1 MPAVCFYFQVH
12 QPFRV
17 KKYPFFSIGRD
28 HDYFTQT
35 SGNSLDNRYILER
48 VARKCYL
55 PANRLMLELLQQHPK
70 FRISYSLSG
79 VLLEQLEQYA
89 PEVLASFQDLVK
101 TGRVEILGETYHH
114 SLSFMHSR
122 EEFRRQTALHGARV
136 KEIFGVTP
144 KVFRNTELIYS
155 NEVAAEAEALGFKG
169 ILAEGADH
177 LLGWRSPNFV
187 YRPVGAKKIA
197 LLLKNYRLSDDI
209 AFRFSSQHWKDW
221 PLTAEKFASWVN
233 GVNGDGTNVNL
244 FMDYETFGE
253 HQWESTGIF
262 EFLRHLPRE
271 ILRNPDNSF
280 MTPSEVI
287 AAHKPVGEIDAPYYV
302 SWADVER
309 DLSAWKG
316 NPMQDEAF
324 RAVYELEKPIRDSG
338 DAVLMDDWGK
348 LQTSDHFY
356 YMCTKW
362 FADGDVHAYFNPY
375 ESPYEAFLS
384 YMNAIEDLRS
394 RIAARSVRKPLRL
407 ALNGSR

>member
-1 MPAVCFYFQVH
+1 MPAVCLYFQVH

-17 KKYPFFSIGRD
+17 KKFPYFSVGRD
-28 HDYFTQT
+28 HEYFNA
-35 SGNSLDNRYILER
+35 SAAGSLNNRYILER

-55 PANRLMLELLQQHPK
+55 PTNKMMLELLELHPE
-70 FRISYSLSG
+70 FRVSYSLSG
-79 VLLEQLEQYA
+79 VLFEQLEHFA
-89 PEVLASFQDLVK
+89 PDVLESFKALVK

-114 SLSFMHSR
+114 SLSFLHSR
-122 EEFRRQTALHGARV
+122 QEFRRQVALHGALV
-136 KEIFGVTP
+136 KKHFGVKP

-155 NEVAAEAEALGFKG
+155 NDVAKEAEELGFKG

-187 YRPVGAKKIA
+187 YRPAGAKKIS

-209 AFRFSSQHWKDW
+209 AFRFSSKDWKDW
-221 PLTAEKFASWVN
+221 PLTAGKFARWVDKVN
-233 GVNGDGTNVNL
+233 GSGTNVDL

-253 HQWESTGIF
+253 HQWEATGIF
-262 EFLRHLPRE
+262 EFLRHLPGE
-271 ILRNPDNSF
+271 ILKHPDNSF
-280 MTPSEVI
+280 MTPSDVVSSF
-287 AAHKPVGEIDAPYYV
+287 KPVAELDVPHYV

-324 RAVYELEKPIRDSG
+324 RQVYELEGSVLGSG
-338 DAVLMDDWGK
+338 DPVLMDDWGK

-394 RIAARSVRKPLRL
+394 RVASRIAKRPLRL
-407 ALNGSR
+407 ALDQRR